1 MNQQRELR
9 QSARLMVVDPG
20 GRLLL
25 FRYHEEPQLSLWATI
40 GGELQEG
47 EDYPSAAMRALKEE
61 AGLTCPI
68 GPLLREVNEL
78 STAARSTP
86 ERWLERY
93 ILVRCPVTAEVVAN
107 QSRNDAPLSDEEQPT
122 IQAWHWWTLEE
133 MREADPVLFKPT
145 WLPELLNEI
154 LHSEPALYLEE
165 HSLFSKRLATGFE
178 AANHYQ

>member
-47 EDYPSAAMRALKEE
+47 EDYPSAAMRALKEK

-78 STAARSTP
+78 STAALSTP

-93 ILVRCPVTAEVVAN
+93 ILVRCPVTAEVVTN

-133 MREADPVLFKPT
+133 M
-145 WLPELLNEI
+145 
-154 LHSEPALYLEE
+154 H
-165 HSLFSKRLATGFE
+165 
-178 AANHYQ
+178 